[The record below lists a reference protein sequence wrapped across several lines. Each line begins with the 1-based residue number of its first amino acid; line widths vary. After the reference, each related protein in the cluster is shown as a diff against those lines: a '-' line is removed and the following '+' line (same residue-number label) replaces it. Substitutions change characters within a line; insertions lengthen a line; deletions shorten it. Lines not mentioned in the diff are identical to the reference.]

1 MWKLLR
7 NLLLTAILLAGV
19 LKLLAWYEVGQ
30 DAQRITA
37 ALAPYAEIHYDSLS
51 AGLDGNVSLGG
62 VNVTVKRGTAR
73 DAYHAAAVVL
83 ESPGVFWLLKH
94 ALFNDNGLPSRF
106 GVSVTG
112 LKLPATP
119 WLDPQWLNTSTVV
132 PFESMGCGAALVP
145 ADYGKMG
152 VSLGEARQRLDY
164 RYDADSK
171 TLDLTLTMSSP
182 GTARL
187 ALEAEAHPFDPKA
200 SVVLDKL
207 HVDQLSLDYAD
218 LGYLQRRNRFCGQRT
233 NIGPGQ
239 FAEQHVEAVQ
249 ALLQQHGIQPGSELV
264 KLYRHL
270 VENGGRAS
278 ILSLP
283 SSGFVVGTGLT
294 LAPEDLLRQLNVTA
308 RYEDTPPVMFRLGFV
323 ASADAEG
330 LAAASD
336 PATPASAVAVAAV
349 AAATTTPPASTT
361 AGSSSAATRPGSTAA
376 TPAVSG
382 QAAELAHASGDKTDA
397 RANPTPKPAT
407 ATPPSPPAHPRE
419 PNLGMS
425 ELDRAEARL
434 PPPPKPMSS
443 RTAPDFL
450 PSSPAPPPGSTLAL
464 VWKPTIERLATPAPE
479 YRDYDIIEYARLR
492 DEQGRR
498 VRLITEGGKKVEGYV
513 IAADDL
519 GVEIRVNGGGGGAQF
534 VVPKT
539 RIREVQLMHRLLPPG

>member
-37 ALAPYAEIHYDSLS
+37 ALAPYVEIHYDSIS
-51 AGLDGNVSLGG
+51 AGLDGSVNLSG

-94 ALFNDNGLPSRF
+94 ALFADSGLPPRF

-132 PFESMGCGAALVP
+132 PFETMGCGAAAFTP
-145 ADYGKMG
+145 ADYSKMG
-152 VSLGEARQRLDY
+152 VTLGDARQRLDY

-200 SVVLDKL
+200 PVMLDKL
-207 HVDQLSLDYAD
+207 HIDQLSLDYAD

-270 VENGGRAS
+270 AESGGRAS
-278 ILSLP
+278 LLSLP
-283 SSGFVVGTGLT
+283 SSNFVVGTGLT
-294 LAPEDLLRQLNVTA
+294 LAPEDLLRQLNMTA
-308 RYEDTPPVMFRLGFV
+308 RYEDTPPVMFRLSFI
-323 ASADAEG
+323 ASADADG
-330 LAAASD
+330 VAASAD
-336 PATPASAVAVAAV
+336 PATPATAVAVAAV
-349 AAATTTPPASTT
+349 AAATPASQPAVSQPST
-361 AGSSSAATRPGSTAA
+361 ATRPIAGAVTPTALD
-376 TPAVSG
+376 P
-382 QAAELAHASGDKTDA
+382 AAELAHVSADKGSVGASMA
-397 RANPTPKPAT
+397 PKPAP
-407 ATPPSPPAHPRE
+407 ATTLASPPARPRE
-419 PNLGMS
+419 PSLGLS
-425 ELDRAEARL
+425 ELDRVEARL

-443 RTAPDFL
+443 RTTPDFL

-513 IAADDL
+513 VAADDL

-539 RIREVQLMHRLLPPG
+539 RIHEVQLMHRLLPPA